1 MLPATLSLFLAA
13 LPTGQT
19 PDFAREVR
27 PILAEHCYAWHGP
40 DGAARKGGLRL
51 DDPEGASPRRDAG
64 YRSGS

>member
-27 PILAEHCYAWHGP
+27 PLLAEHCV
-40 DGAARKGGLRL
+40 
-51 DDPEGASPRRDAG
+51 AG
-64 YRSGS
+64 DTHTKAGI